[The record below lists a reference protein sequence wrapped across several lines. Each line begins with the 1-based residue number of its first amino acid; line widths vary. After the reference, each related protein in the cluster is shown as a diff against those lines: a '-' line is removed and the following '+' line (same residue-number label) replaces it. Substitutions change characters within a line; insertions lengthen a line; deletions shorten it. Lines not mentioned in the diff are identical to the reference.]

1 MIRQQSRVTTAH
13 HGPARPP
20 LCGLLIIDK
29 PEGPTAMDVCA
40 RVRSAL
46 RRGGQPKGVKV
57 GHGGT
62 LDPLATGVMVVLCG
76 KATTL
81 CERVMRGEKRYQ
93 AVIDLALTSNTDD
106 REGVLTPF
114 APVDGAAVVPPTRER
129 VEAVCSRFVGTIQ
142 QRPPAFS
149 ALNIGGRRAY
159 TMARE
164 GTAPPMAERPIEIH
178 ELVVTAYEWPKLT
191 IDVRCGKGT
200 YIRSLARD
208 IGAALGVGG
217 MLWTLRRTAVGQ
229 FTLEGSIFHDR
240 VPRVLGQEH
249 LAFVDVRTGE
259 VGPPP
264 AGPDEETSG
273 QSAAPGTRSEV

>member
-1 MIRQQSRVTTAH
+1 MTTAH

-20 LCGLLIIDK
+20 LCGLIIIDK

-81 CERVMRGEKRYQ
+81 CDRIMRGEKRYT
-93 AVIDLALTSNTDD
+93 AVVDLALVSNTDD
-106 REGVLTPF
+106 REGTMTPF
-114 APVDGAAVVPPTRER
+114 VPADGSAVVPPIRER
-129 VEAVCSRFVGTIQ
+129 VDAVCASFVGTIQ

-159 TMARE
+159 SMARE
-164 GTAPPMAERPIEIH
+164 GTAPPMAERPVEIH
-178 ELVVTAYEWPKLT
+178 ELRVVEYEWPKLT

-229 FTLEGSIFHDR
+229 FTLDGSTFHDR
-240 VPRVLGQEH
+240 VPRVMRQEH
-249 LAFVDVRTGE
+249 LTFVDVRTGE
-259 VGPPP
+259 VGVSPKPP
-264 AGPDEETSG
+264 AEKPAGELPAMPTPAEG
-273 QSAAPGTRSEV
+273 